1 MSGKIIDNVTRSSG
15 TIAPTT
21 GGLSWESAVITAST
35 VTVES
40 NRGYY
45 INTTSNACTV
55 TLPSAASIGDQIIL
69 VDYARNFAT
78 NNLIIDS
85 NGNNFQGSPDSFTV
99 NYTTNAQSIS
109 IVFSDST
116 KGWIPISD
124 DAVVDAPVAPPTQ
137 RAIFAYGDTGPAVS
151 MSNLVNSSGVV
162 ASDVAGVGTGRY
174 YAGCA
179 NYGTDKAIIGFGNP
193 GSGDVSLSNLISNS
207 GVVAADTTGVG
218 TARDSLTATGFG
230 VGLAIFGYGNA
241 GGVSSLTNKVSTSG
255 VVASDTTGVG
265 TARQFPAAARF
276 GSSGQAIFA
285 FGSTN
290 KANLVSN
297 TGVVSA
303 DVDGVGSSKEYLA
316 GAGYGGDKAIMGYG
330 VTSGLTNVTNLIN
343 NLGVVGSDVT
353 GVGTA
358 RNILNAA
365 SYGGDKA
372 IFGYGAKAGGKVSL
386 TNLVSNSGVVA
397 SDVSGV
403 GTARSG
409 LVAGEFST
417 SA

>member
-1 MSGKIIDNVTRSSG
+1 MSGTIVNNITRTSG

-21 GGLSWESAVITAST
+21 GGLSWSSDVVTGSTATVSAG
-35 VTVES
+35 
-40 NRGYY
+40 NGYW

-55 TLPSAASIGDQIIL
+55 TLPSSAAIGDQIIL
-69 VDYARNFAT
+69 ADYARTWST

-85 NGNNFQGSPDSFTV
+85 NGNNFQGSSDSFTV
-99 NYTTNAQSIS
+99 DYSTAGQSIS
-109 IVFSDST
+109 IVFSDAT
-116 KGWIPISD
+116 KGWIPVSD

-137 RAIFAYGDTGPAVS
+137 KAIFAYGSTNPKTQTNIVS
-151 MSNLVNSSGVV
+151 SSGVV
-162 ASDVAGVGTGRY
+162 ASDVTGAGTGRY

-179 NYGTDKAIIGFGNP
+179 NYGGDKAIIGFGNP
-193 GSGDVSLSNLISNS
+193 GAGDVSLSNLISSS
-207 GVVAADTTGVG
+207 GVVASDTTGVG
-218 TARDSLTATGFG
+218 TARDSLTATGYG

-241 GGVSSLTNKVSTSG
+241 GSVSSLTNKVSSSG

-303 DVDGVGSSKEYLA
+303 DVNGVGTSKEYTA
-316 GAGYGGDKAIMGYG
+316 GAGYGGDKAIMGFG
-330 VTSGLTNVTNLIN
+330 VTSGFTNITNLIN
-343 NLGVVGSDVT
+343 NLGVVGADVT
-353 GVGTA
+353 GVGTSRHNLA
-358 RNILNAA
+358 AA

-372 IFGYGAKAGGKVSL
+372 IFGYGNGGSNVSL

-397 SDVSGV
+397 SDVTGV

>member
-99 NYTTNAQSIS
+99 DYTTNAQSIS

-137 RAIFAYGDTGPAVS
+137 KAIFAYGSLNPKTQTNIVS
-151 MSNLVNSSGVV
+151 SSGVV
-162 ASDVAGVGTGRY
+162 ASDVTGAGTGRY

-179 NYGTDKAIIGFGNP
+179 NYGGDKAIIAYGNP
-193 GSGDVSLSNLISNS
+193 GAGDVSLSNLINSS

-218 TARDSLTATGFG
+218 TARDGVRATGYG
-230 VGLAIFGYGNA
+230 VGLAIFAYGNSGA
-241 GGVSSLTNKVSTSG
+241 VTAISNLVSTSG
-255 VVASDTTGVG
+255 VVATDTTGVG
-265 TARQFPAAARF
+265 TAREQLAAAR
-276 GSSGQAIFA
+276 
-285 FGSTN
+285 
-290 KANLVSN
+290 
-297 TGVVSA
+297 
-303 DVDGVGSSKEYLA
+303 
-316 GAGYGGDKAIMGYG
+316 YGGDKAIFGYG
-330 VTSGLTNVTNLIN
+330 SAGPSKSMTNLVSNIGVIGSDVSGVGTARDALAAAGFGGDKAIFGYGNGYVSVTSIVNNLGVVGSEVSGVGTARALLSAASYGGDKAIFGYGNGGSVTSVTNLVN

-358 RNILNAA
+358 R
-365 SYGGDKA
+365 
-372 IFGYGAKAGGKVSL
+372 
-386 TNLVSNSGVVA
+386 
-397 SDVSGV
+397 
-403 GTARSG
+403 SG
-409 LVAGEFST
+409 LVAGGFST